1 MNTTIILKALA
12 DDVRLDIV
20 RHLAMQTKPV
30 ASTDVVKSCSEALK
44 LSQPTLSH
52 HLQKLEAAGVII
64 VQKEGRSKS
73 YQLNDQQ
80 LKAVGINA
88 NKL

>member
-30 ASTDVVKSCSEALK
+30 PSTDVVRSCSEALK
-44 LSQPTLSH
+44 LAQPTLSH
-52 HLQKLEAAGVII
+52 HLQKLEVAGVVL
-64 VQKEGRSKS
+64 VQKEGRNKL
-73 YQLNDQQ
+73 YLLNDQQ
-80 LKAVGINA
+80 LKSVGINA